1 MGPEGEGNF
10 DDGHHGIQEGYH
22 EGMMHEHDHEDPF
35 AELDNH
41 PLYNMQEMQSHLDEL
56 SEALHTYDSQL
67 HQTHEENV

>member
-1 MGPEGEGNF
+1 MNVNIFVNNAPIQIHDMGPEGEGNF

-41 PLYNMQEMQSHLDEL
+41 PIYTMQEMQ
-56 SEALHTYDSQL
+56 
-67 HQTHEENV
+67 